1 MSKIFIISGNHDE
14 FLRYTKEKA
23 NLIGEG
29 WVLNTIY
36 VSSVHVLKGY
46 REPHGLFIG
55 TWYRRKD
62 IEEIV
67 LQLQI
72 ASSITPARAQ
82 EIMNVYLSD
91 SREVVNEVLGRSPE

>member
-1 MSKIFIISGNHDE
+1 MSKIFIISGNHEE
-14 FLRYTKEKA
+14 FLQYRKKRA
-23 NLIGEG
+23 SLIGEA
-29 WVLNTIY
+29 WILNAIY

-67 LQLQI
+67 LQLQV
-72 ASSITPARAQ
+72 ASSITPEKAQ
-82 EIMNVYLSD
+82 EIMNSFHD
-91 SREVVNEVLGRSPE
+91 MK